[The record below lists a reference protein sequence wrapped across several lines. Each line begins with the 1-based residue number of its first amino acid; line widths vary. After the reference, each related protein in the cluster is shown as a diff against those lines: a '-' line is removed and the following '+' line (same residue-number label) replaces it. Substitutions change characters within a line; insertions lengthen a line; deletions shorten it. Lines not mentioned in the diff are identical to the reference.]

1 MLNKNVKE
9 NMLPVSVIVAASKGN
24 VDALEKVLKHYDRYI
39 IKLSSRF
46 IYDEEGNVSTQV
58 DDTIC
63 QRLQAKLIE
72 AVLKFKVM

>member
-1 MLNKNVKE
+1 MINRNAKE
-9 NMLPVSVIVAASKGN
+9 KMLPVSVIVAASKGN

-39 IKLSSRF
+39 IKLSSRL

-58 DDTIC
+58 DDIIR
-63 QRLQAKLIE
+63 QRLQVKLIE